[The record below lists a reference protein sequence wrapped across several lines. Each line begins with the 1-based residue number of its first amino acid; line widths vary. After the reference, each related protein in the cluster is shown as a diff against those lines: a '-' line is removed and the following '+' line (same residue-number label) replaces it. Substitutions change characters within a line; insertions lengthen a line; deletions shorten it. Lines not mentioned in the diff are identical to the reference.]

1 MKSLSLLIF
10 IILLSCAKDHDRS
23 DTIDISVPGEVSSI
37 DPASCFD
44 AICFYPVGQMYES
57 LYEFE
62 YLKRPYQIRPLL
74 AESLPQITNDRMTY
88 VFKIK
93 RGIKYH
99 TSPLIPEGRE
109 LKAQDFINQIKR
121 LAFHGTN
128 SRGWWLFDGKIKGL
142 NEWRDLVKTDLEKF
156 FTVQVEGLQ
165 ATDDYTL
172 TIKLTRP
179 YPQLP
184 YAMSLTLT
192 APIPEEAIRASKNDF
207 SQQEV
212 GTGPY
217 LMTNYNSSQIVEFEK
232 FNNYSSSTFPTV
244 ADDQNLLRD
253 ADAKLP
259 FTSKVKVHV
268 IKESQTD
275 WLNFLKKKIDLINL
289 THDQFHLAIDKQGK
303 LQKDLVDQ
311 GIELQTP
318 NTLTMWWIA
327 FNLNDPLVGKNLNL
341 RKAIAHAIN
350 IDEYISLFTFNVA
363 LKANSIYPIGIPGHN
378 SQKQLPYKYDLEL
391 AKKYLK
397 EAGYPEG
404 KGLPVLRYDLRG
416 SDTRRRQMG
425 EYVQQQLRKIGI
437 EISISQNTFPGF
449 IEKARK
455 GELQLWQSNWVM
467 DYPDAENILQLL
479 SSQNLPPGQNYFNFS
494 NKKFDSFFME
504 LSQIEDGSR
513 KFELMNQMEDLVHV
527 ELPWIMQYYS
537 RNYVLSHPE
546 LKNFMYSDIIYN
558 YPKYLKK
565 ETHKN

>member
-1 MKSLSLLIF
+1 MRFLSLLILLL
-10 IILLSCAKDHDRS
+10 ILSCTKGNDRS
-23 DTIDISVPGEVSSI
+23 DSIEISVPGEISNI

-74 AESLPQITNDRMTY
+74 AESLPQISSDRLTY

-93 RGIKYH
+93 KGIKYH
-99 TSPLIPEGRE
+99 NSPLIPEGRE

-121 LAFHGTN
+121 LAFLGTN

-142 NEWRDLVKTDLEKF
+142 NEWREKVETDLENF
-156 FTVQVEGLQ
+156 FAISVEGLV
-165 ATDDYTL
+165 ANDDYTL
-172 TIKLTRP
+172 TIKLNRP

-184 YAMSLTLT
+184 YAMTLSLT
-192 APIPEEAIRASKNDF
+192 APIPEEAIRNSKNDF
-207 SQQEV
+207 SQQEI

-217 LMTNYNSSQIVEFEK
+217 FMKTYNSTQAVEFEK
-232 FNNYSSSTFPTV
+232 FSEYKSSTFPTIG
-244 ADDQNLLRD
+244 DDENLLKD
-253 ADAKLP
+253 AGAKLP
-259 FTSKVKVHV
+259 FTSKLKINV

-275 WLNFLKKKIDLINL
+275 WLNFLKQKIDLINL
-289 THDQFHLAIDKQGK
+289 THDQFHLAIDKEGN
-303 LQKDLVDQ
+303 LQKDLVNQ
-311 GIELQTP
+311 GIQLQTP

-327 FNLNDPLVGKNLNL
+327 FNLNDPLIGKNINL
-341 RKAIAHAIN
+341 RKAIAHAIDM
-350 IDEYISLFTFNVA
+350 DEYIALFTFNVA
-363 LKANSIYPIGIPGHN
+363 LKANSIYPKGIPGHN
-378 SQKQLPYKYDLEL
+378 SQKQLPYKYDIEL
-391 AKKYLK
+391 AKKYLID
-397 EAGYPEG
+397 AGYPEG
-404 KGLPVLRYDLRG
+404 RGLPTLRYDLRG

-437 EISISQNTFPGF
+437 EIAITQNTFPGF

-455 GELQLWQSNWVM
+455 GELQMWQSNWVM

-494 NKKFDSFFME
+494 NKDFDNAFNE
-504 LSQIEDGSR
+504 LSQIEDGTK
-513 KFELMNQMEDLVHV
+513 KFELMNKMEDIVHS

-537 RNYVLSHPE
+537 RNYVLSHSR

-558 YPKYLKK
+558 YPKYLKI
-565 ETHKN
+565 KNSNN

>member
-1 MKSLSLLIF
+1 MKYLSLLI
-10 IILLSCAKDHDRS
+10 ILLIISCTKENNRS
-23 DTIDISVPGEVSSI
+23 DTIEFSVPGEISNI

-62 YLKRPYQIRPLL
+62 YFKRPYQIRPLL
-74 AESLPQITNDRMTY
+74 AESLPQISTDRLTY

-93 RGIKYH
+93 KGIKYH
-99 TSPLIPEGRE
+99 KSPLIPEGRE

-121 LAFHGTN
+121 LAFLGTN

-142 NEWRDLVKTDLEKF
+142 NEWRDLVQTDLAKF
-156 FTVQVEGLQ
+156 FTQHVEGLQ
-165 ATDDYTL
+165 ATDDHTL

-184 YAMSLTLT
+184 YAMTLSLT
-192 APIPEEAIRASKNDF
+192 APVPEEAIRSSKNDF
-207 SQQEV
+207 SQNEV
-212 GTGPY
+212 GTGPFV
-217 LMTNYNSSQIVEFEK
+217 MTNYNSTQAVEFEK
-232 FNNYSSSTFPTV
+232 FADYTSSTFPTV
-244 ADDQNLLRD
+244 ADDEKYLKD
-253 ADAKLP
+253 AGAKLP
-259 FTSKVKVHV
+259 FASKLKITV

-289 THDQFHLAIDKQGK
+289 THDQFHLAIDKEGN
-303 LQKDLVDQ
+303 LQKDLKDQ
-311 GIELQTP
+311 GIQLQTP

-327 FNLNDPLVGKNLNL
+327 FNLNDPLIGKNLNL
-341 RKAIAHAIN
+341 RKAIAHAIDM
-350 IDEYISLFTFNVA
+350 DEYISLFTFNVA
-363 LKANSIYPIGIPGHN
+363 LKANSIYPKGIPGHD
-378 SQKQLPYKYDLEL
+378 SQKQLPYKYDLEI

-404 KGLPVLRYDLRG
+404 KGLPTLRYDLRG

-437 EISISQNTFPGF
+437 EIAINQNTFPGF

-455 GELQLWQSNWVM
+455 GELQMWQSNWVM

-494 NKKFDSFFME
+494 NKEFDKAFSE
-504 LSQIEDGSR
+504 LSQIEDGQR
-513 KFELMNQMEDLVHV
+513 KFQLMNKVEDIVHT

-537 RNYVLSHPE
+537 RNYVLSHSR

-558 YPKYLKK
+558 YPKYLKVESK
-565 ETHKN
+565 DN